1 MLGLCGLG
9 RNNAGE
15 RWVTRTMAILVKIC
29 GLSTTASVEAAVAA
43 GADMV
48 GFVFFPPS
56 RRHVSPQAAAALAE
70 PARGHAQIVALT
82 VDATNAVLSEIVSTL
97 RPDILQLHGHETPE
111 RLRELRLMFGLPLM
125 KAIGVS
131 SQDDLGILPD
141 YAQADRFLLD
151 AKPRLKS
158 ALPGGNGLPFDWRT
172 LRGLNAGASFMLS
185 GGLDPRNVG
194 EAIRIAQPQGVDVS
208 SGVERAPG
216 IKDVAKIEAF
226 IQAAR
231 AAGAEAKVTS

>member
-1 MLGLCGLG
+1 
-9 RNNAGE
+9 
-15 RWVTRTMAILVKIC
+15 MAILVKIC
-29 GLSTTASVEAAVAA
+29 GLSTPASVEAAVRA

-56 RRHVSPQAAAALAE
+56 PRHVSPQTAAALAA

-82 VDATNAVLSEIVSTL
+82 VDATNAALSEIVDAL
-97 RPDILQLHGHETPE
+97 RPDILQLHGHEMPE
-111 RLRELRLMFGLPLM
+111 RLTELRLMFGLPLM

-131 SQDDLGILPD
+131 SQDDLGILPA

-151 AKPRLKS
+151 AKPRPES
-158 ALPGGNGLPFDWRT
+158 GLPGGNGLPFDWRT
-172 LRGLNAGASFMLS
+172 LQGLNVGPPIMLS

-216 IKDVAKIEAF
+216 IKDDAKIEAF
-226 IQAAR
+226 IHAAR
-231 AAGAEAKVTS
+231 AASS